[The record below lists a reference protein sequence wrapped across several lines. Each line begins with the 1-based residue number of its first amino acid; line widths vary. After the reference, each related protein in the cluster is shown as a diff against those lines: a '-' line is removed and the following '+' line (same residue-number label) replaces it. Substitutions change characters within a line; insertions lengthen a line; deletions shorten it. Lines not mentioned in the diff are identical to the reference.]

1 MKTLLLLLWFKVS
14 CTKKEKDIEYM
25 LSRFQEAMA
34 VKDVTHL
41 SDEEPVSPK
50 TPAKPA
56 NTEKSPEAPKKPQ
69 KPKASPKEKT
79 GKEKA
84 KAKPKGNAKTSPKAK
99 ATSTKKR
106 PAAATEEV
114 EDKELEQK
122 DDGNEEKE
130 EQPSG
135 NKRRKSN
142 THVHDEPVSKC
153 HKCFYKKTGVYGLK
167 IVTAKGS
174 SEIMQAGSMLLSIS
188 FVSTAQ
194 FISFVSAA
202 LGRSVQIH

>member
-34 VKDVTHL
+34 VKDVTQL
-41 SDEEPVSPK
+41 SDEEPVGPK

-56 NTEKSPEAPKKPQ
+56 NTEKDVSPEAPKKPQ
-69 KPKASPKEKT
+69 KPKASPKQKT

-84 KAKPKGNAKTSPKAK
+84 KAKPKGKAKTSPKAK

-106 PAAATEEV
+106 PAAATEE
-114 EDKELEQK
+114 DKELEKK

-174 SEIMQAGSMLLSIS
+174 SEVMQAGSMLLSIS